1 MLELRGHEL
10 VGGRGSGPLLWTDVG
25 LSFWGGVDELT
36 STVIDHH
43 HPLRGEAVKDAV
55 LAIPN
60 GRGSCTGSQVILEL
74 VLNGC
79 APAAIVMAQP
89 DHIVALGV
97 VIADEIFGKTIPVGA
112 LLCCAASRCQ
122 CFCITRE
129 ATCLQLHAL
138 PPCTPLSCSLTL
150 SLSHTHLTPNT
161 MLSSTV
167 SLGEERFAALGRSAG
182 GGTAAGAPHVSV
194 TGSSVVVF
202 PSDGVNAS
210 VESVEGS
217 FSTAEELIASS
228 MDASLHGDAALTLSE
243 EEHAMLDGQR
253 GEAVRVAMHIVVRAA
268 AMQRAR
274 RLLPISQAHIDG
286 CTYNEYNLILYI
298 IINRVHDE
306 INTQEFFNDFLNYKY
321 FIFHSVM

>member
-1 MLELRGHEL
+1 MRHSCILSLSLLLSRSL
-10 VGGRGSGPLLWTDVG
+10 V
-25 LSFWGGVDELT
+25 LSF
-36 STVIDHH
+36 S
-43 HPLRGEAVKDAV
+43 
-55 LAIPN
+55 
-60 GRGSCTGSQVILEL
+60 
-74 VLNGC
+74 
-79 APAAIVMAQP
+79 
-89 DHIVALGV
+89 
-97 VIADEIFGKTIPVGA
+97 
-112 LLCCAASRCQ
+112 
-122 CFCITRE
+122 
-129 ATCLQLHAL
+129 
-138 PPCTPLSCSLTL
+138 L
-150 SLSHTHLTPNT
+150 SLSHTHTPHT
-161 MLSSTV
+161 IHTHTLLSIV
-167 SLGEERFAALGRSAG
+167 SLGEERFAELGRSAG

-286 CTYNEYNLILYI
+286 CTSTNLKLLKFCDIF
-298 IINRVHDE
+298 IIN
-306 INTQEFFNDFLNYKY
+306 I
-321 FIFHSVM
+321 ISIM